1 MGDMYENLSVCVYLD
16 RTLVEWQFAEKFRYA
31 KLFEHAVFHITH
43 CIKLEKLVTPKYV
56 FMDC

>member
-1 MGDMYENLSVCVYLD
+1 MYENLSVCVYLD